1 LSVVGGL
8 LFTMEKSVKKLASNS
23 HSDPNN

>member
-8 LFTMEKSVKKLASNS
+8 IFIMEKGVKKLASNS
-23 HSDPNN
+23 HSDPND